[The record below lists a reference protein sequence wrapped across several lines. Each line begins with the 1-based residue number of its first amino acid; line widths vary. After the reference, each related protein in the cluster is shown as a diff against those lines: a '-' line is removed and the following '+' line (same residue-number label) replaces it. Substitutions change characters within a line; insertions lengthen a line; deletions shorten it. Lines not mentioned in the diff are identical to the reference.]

1 MKLFELFATL
11 SLDTEQFN
19 NDSEKALQRADEL
32 GTKIGHSIA
41 NVLNG
46 AEKAGKWLADNA
58 ETIWDWGKTAVE
70 AAADLRAEEAQFKA
84 AFADLADDATAA
96 FSRISED
103 TGMLAYMLRG
113 VGKDAFQMFTG
124 SGVDAGEALAR
135 MELYTRLAAD
145 AAAGYDTTL
154 ADSHDHLLSFIKGN
168 SEAGEAIGL
177 NVGAQERS
185 AKALEMYGKSWDKL
199 TEAERQ
205 WVLLNIAED
214 VYKRNNIWGRAKEE
228 AGEYTAMIE
237 RLQVQWNRTLG
248 KLGEPLLR
256 NVLPVMGKISAWF
269 EDNPELV
276 DKLGEG
282 IGVVADKLGS
292 MLLDLFVY
300 IGNHSDEIVA
310 FLDGVSGFIS
320 LIFETLSGSRD
331 KERRERIAEAA
342 QGIILSPEEIDKWN
356 AFVDL
361 DNRYRA
367 ASADHAEGIMS
378 SEDFGKIQAE
388 YEEAYNSFT
397 DREWLLIN
405 KYQDQMREGN
415 PRHIGYFEIAPDLY
429 AGGYYSETGADG
441 ATVPVDA
448 ELAPGAT
455 DGIQSEL
462 NSEKYEVP
470 VFVRLEGESYGQYLL
485 RNIGYAFGIGL
496 NGHATGLDYV
506 PYNDYTA
513 RLHEGEAVL
522 TKAEAEAW
530 RRHGVGGGGAPAID
544 YNLMAE
550 AMLTAFSG
558 VSLQMDKR
566 VVGGLVG
573 PTVSR
578 DIARG
583 ARNRRYT
590 G

>member
-32 GTKIGHSIA
+32 GTKIGHAIA
-41 NVLNG
+41 SVLNG
-46 AEKAGKWLADNA
+46 AESAGKWLADNA
-58 ETIWDWGKTAVE
+58 ETLWDWGKTAVE
-70 AAADLRAEEAQFKA
+70 AAAEIRAEESQFKA

-96 FSRISED
+96 FARVSKD
-103 TGMLAYMLRG
+103 TGTLAYMLRG

-124 SGVDAGEALAR
+124 AGVESGEALSR
-135 MELYTRLAAD
+135 MELYLRLAAD

-154 ADSHDHLLSFIKGN
+154 ANSHDHLLSFLKGN

-177 NVGAQERS
+177 NIGAQERS
-185 AKALEMYGKSWDKL
+185 AKALELYGKSWDKL

-205 WVLLNIAED
+205 WALLNIAKD
-214 VYKRNNIWGRAKEE
+214 VYERNNIWGRAKEE
-228 AGEYTAMIE
+228 AGEYTAMVE
-237 RLQVQWNRTLG
+237 RLQVQWNRTLAQ
-248 KLGEPLLR
+248 LGEPLLKH
-256 NVLPVMGKISAWF
+256 VLPVMSKISEWF

-276 DKLGEG
+276 SKLAEG
-282 IGVVADKLGS
+282 IGNVADKLGS
-292 MLLDLFVY
+292 MLLDLFEF
-300 IGNHSDEIVA
+300 IAGHSDDIIA
-310 FLDGVSGFIS
+310 FLDGVSGFVT
-320 LIFETLSGSRD
+320 LIFETLSGSRNASNVI
-331 KERRERIAEAA
+331 KENAP
-342 QGIILSPEEIDKWN
+342 GIVLTQEEIDKWN

-361 DNRYRA
+361 YDRYNVAR
-367 ASADHAEGIMS
+367 SKHEGGEMS

-397 DREWLLIN
+397 DREWMLIN
-405 KYQDQMREGN
+405 KYQDSMKKDH
-415 PRHIGYFEIAPDLY
+415 PRSFGYYKIDPDLY
-429 AGGYYSETGADG
+429 AGGYYAETGADG

-448 ELAPGAT
+448 ELEPGAT
-455 DGIQSEL
+455 NGIQREL

-470 VFVRLEGESYGQYLL
+470 VFVRLEGENYGQYLL

-506 PYNDYTA
+506 PYNDYAA

-530 RRHGVGGGGAPAID
+530 RRHGLGGGGAPAID